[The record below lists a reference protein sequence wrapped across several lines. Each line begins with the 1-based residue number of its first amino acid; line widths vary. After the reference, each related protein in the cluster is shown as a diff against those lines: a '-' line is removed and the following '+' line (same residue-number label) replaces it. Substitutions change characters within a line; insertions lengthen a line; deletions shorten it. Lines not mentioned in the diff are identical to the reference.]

1 MAKEFI
7 VYSASKASFEAQLAS
22 GDVDSTQ
29 IGIIAETGEIWANG
43 AYYPIIKSDKFG
55 VNTYVPEFTLSDL
68 YEQRE
73 IDVREQDLRQAVGDG
88 KLILLRTGI
97 GFGYIPVSVDV
108 DDFVY
113 ITAVSPYGGDVF
125 EVYVAGDKLQYESKR
140 FMPKEGGVMEQR
152 YWEDHKIGVADGLY
166 DEHEGMVYAL
176 PNSRAQ
182 IAGVHDYTIATEEY
196 VTNNMPTEIAT
207 ATQKIV
213 LSNAPLKNGYQANIV
228 YEWKTSP
235 TTLNINALVASDDS
249 YDNVWTIRFGATSS
263 TQLNIIP
270 SVYWKD
276 GVRPSFGAWGI
287 CELTFRKD
295 ATTGTYLGEW
305 KIYA

>member
-43 AYYPIIKSDKFG
+43 AYYPIIKSDMLG
-55 VNTYVPEFTLSDL
+55 VKTYVPEFTLSDL

-73 IDVREQDLRQAVGDG
+73 MDVREQDLRQAVGDG

-97 GFGYIPVSVDV
+97 GFGYIPVSVEV
-108 DDFVY
+108 EDFVY
-113 ITAVSPYGGDVF
+113 ITAVSPYCGDVF

-140 FMPKEGGVMEQR
+140 FIPKVGGVIELR
-152 YWEDHKIGVADGLY
+152 YWDDYKIGVADGLFE
-166 DEHEGMVYAL
+166 EHEGMVYAL

-196 VTNNMPTEIAT
+196 VNNNIPTEVAT
-207 ATQKIV
+207 ATQKMTISAAPV
-213 LSNAPLKNGYQANIV
+213 KNAYMANVV
-228 YEWKTSP
+228 YEWRNSP
-235 TTLNINALVASDDS
+235 TTVIIQSLAASDAS
-249 YDNVWTIRFGATSS
+249 YDNVWTIRFGCTADTRLVI
-263 TQLNIIP
+263 TP

-295 ATTGTYLGEW
+295 ATTDTYLGEW